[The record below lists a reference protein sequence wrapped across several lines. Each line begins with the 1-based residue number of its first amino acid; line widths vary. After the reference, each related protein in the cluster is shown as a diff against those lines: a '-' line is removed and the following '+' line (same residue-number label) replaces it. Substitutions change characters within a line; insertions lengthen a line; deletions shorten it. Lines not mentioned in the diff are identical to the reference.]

1 MKRLW
6 RDRGGAALVEFALVL
21 PVMLLMGMG
30 LCEMAYQAYMQAILT
45 GAVQKAGRDSTVESA
60 NTTTIDNAVLQA
72 VKNIN
77 GNAAFVSG
85 YPMRKSYASYGYIS
99 PESFVDS
106 NGNGMRDPGECFTDV
121 NGNGIWDADPGVS
134 GNGGA
139 GYTVLYLDHLH
150 PPVSAGPV
158 AGLGQNGHA
167 FGQHDPEKPAMGDA
181 DHHGGG
187 HGMHMI
193 TMMRRLLRDGSGASL
208 IEFALALP
216 VVF

>member
-1 MKRLW
+1 MRRLW

-85 YPMRKSYASYGYIS
+85 YPTRKSYASFGYIS

-106 NGNGMRDPGECFTDV
+106 NGNGVRDPGECFTDV

-139 GYTVLYLDHLH
+139 GDTVLYT
-150 PPVSAGPV
+150 VSITYTRLFPL
-158 AGLGQNGHA
+158 GLWLGWGKTATLSASTILKNQ
-167 FGQHDPEKPAMGDA
+167 PWAMQA
-181 DHHGGG
+181 
-187 HGMHMI
+187 
-193 TMMRRLLRDGSGASL
+193 TTA
-208 IEFALALP
+208 AAT
-216 VVF
+216 VCT

>member
-1 MKRLW
+1 MRRLW

-77 GNAAFVSG
+77 GNAAFVAG
-85 YPMRKSYASYGYIS
+85 YPTRKSYASFGYIS

-106 NGNGMRDPGECFTDV
+106 NGNGARDAGECFTDV

-139 GYTVLYLDHLH
+139 GDTVLYT
-150 PPVSAGPV
+150 VSITYTRLFPL
-158 AGLGQNGHA
+158 GLWLGWGKTA
-167 FGQHDPEKPAMGDA
+167 
-181 DHHGGG
+181 
-187 HGMHMI
+187 
-193 TMMRRLLRDGSGASL
+193 TLSASTIL
-208 IEFALALP
+208 KNQPWATQASTAAAT
-216 VVF
+216 VCT

>member
-1 MKRLW
+1 MKRL
-6 RDRGGAALVEFALVL
+6 RHLLRASGGAALVEFALVL

-139 GYTVLYLDHLH
+139 GDTVLYTASITYTRLFPLGLWLGWGKTATL
-150 PPVSAGPV
+150 SASTILKNQPW
-158 AGLGQNGHA
+158 
-167 FGQHDPEKPAMGDA
+167 AMQTTTA
-181 DHHGGG
+181 AA
-187 HGMHMI
+187 
-193 TMMRRLLRDGSGASL
+193 T
-208 IEFALALP
+208 
-216 VVF
+216 VCT

>member
-139 GYTVLYLDHLH
+139 GDTVLYTASITYTRLFPLGLWLGWGKTATL
-150 PPVSAGPV
+150 SASTILKNQPW
-158 AGLGQNGHA
+158 
-167 FGQHDPEKPAMGDA
+167 AMQTTTA
-181 DHHGGG
+181 AA
-187 HGMHMI
+187 
-193 TMMRRLLRDGSGASL
+193 T
-208 IEFALALP
+208 
-216 VVF
+216 VCT

>member
-1 MKRLW
+1 MRRL
-6 RDRGGAALVEFALVL
+6 RHLLPASGGAALVEFALVL

-139 GYTVLYLDHLH
+139 GDTVLYTASITYTRLFPLGLWLGWGKTATL
-150 PPVSAGPV
+150 SASTILKNQPW
-158 AGLGQNGHA
+158 
-167 FGQHDPEKPAMGDA
+167 AMQTTTA
-181 DHHGGG
+181 AA
-187 HGMHMI
+187 
-193 TMMRRLLRDGSGASL
+193 T
-208 IEFALALP
+208 
-216 VVF
+216 VCT

>member
-1 MKRLW
+1 MRRLW
-6 RDRGGAALVEFALVL
+6 RDCGGAALVEFALVL

-77 GNAAFVSG
+77 GNAAFISG
-85 YPMRKSYASYGYIS
+85 YPTRKSYASFGYIS

-106 NGNGMRDPGECFTDV
+106 NGNGARDAGECFTDV

-139 GYTVLYLDHLH
+139 GDTVLYT
-150 PPVSAGPV
+150 VSITYTRLFPL
-158 AGLGQNGHA
+158 GLWLGWGRNA
-167 FGQHDPEKPAMGDA
+167 
-181 DHHGGG
+181 
-187 HGMHMI
+187 
-193 TMMRRLLRDGSGASL
+193 TLSASTIL
-208 IEFALALP
+208 KNQPWATQTTAAAAT
-216 VVF
+216 VCT

>member
-1 MKRLW
+1 MRRLW

-60 NTTTIDNAVLQA
+60 NTSTIDNAVLQA

-85 YPMRKSYASYGYIS
+85 YPMRKSYASFGYIS

-106 NGNGMRDPGECFTDV
+106 NGNGVRDPGECFTDV

-139 GYTVLYLDHLH
+139 GDTVLYT
-150 PPVSAGPV
+150 VSITYTRLFP
-158 AGLGQNGHA
+158 LGFWLGWGKTATLSASTILKNQ
-167 FGQHDPEKPAMGDA
+167 PWAMQTA
-181 DHHGGG
+181 
-187 HGMHMI
+187 
-193 TMMRRLLRDGSGASL
+193 TA
-208 IEFALALP
+208 ATT
-216 VVF
+216 VCT

>member
-1 MKRLW
+1 MRRLW

-85 YPMRKSYASYGYIS
+85 YPTRKSYASFGYIS

-106 NGNGMRDPGECFTDV
+106 NGNGVRDPGECFTDV

-139 GYTVLYLDHLH
+139 GDTVLYT
-150 PPVSAGPV
+150 VSITYTRLFPL
-158 AGLGQNGHA
+158 GLWLGWGKTATLSASTILKNQ
-167 FGQHDPEKPAMGDA
+167 PWAMQTTTA
-181 DHHGGG
+181 AA
-187 HGMHMI
+187 
-193 TMMRRLLRDGSGASL
+193 T
-208 IEFALALP
+208 
-216 VVF
+216 VCT

>member
-139 GYTVLYLDHLH
+139 GDTGLYTASITYTPLFPLGLWLGWGKTATL
-150 PPVSAGPV
+150 SASTILKNQPW
-158 AGLGQNGHA
+158 
-167 FGQHDPEKPAMGDA
+167 AMQTTTA
-181 DHHGGG
+181 AA
-187 HGMHMI
+187 
-193 TMMRRLLRDGSGASL
+193 T
-208 IEFALALP
+208 
-216 VVF
+216 VCT

>member
-1 MKRLW
+1 MRRLW
-6 RDRGGAALVEFALVL
+6 RDRGGAALAEFALVL

-85 YPMRKSYASYGYIS
+85 YPTRKSYASFGYIS

-106 NGNGMRDPGECFTDV
+106 NGNGLRDAGECFTDV

-139 GYTVLYLDHLH
+139 GDTVLYT
-150 PPVSAGPV
+150 VSITYTRLFPL
-158 AGLGQNGHA
+158 GLWLGWGKSA
-167 FGQHDPEKPAMGDA
+167 
-181 DHHGGG
+181 
-187 HGMHMI
+187 
-193 TMMRRLLRDGSGASL
+193 TLSASTIL
-208 IEFALALP
+208 KNQPWATQATTAAAT
-216 VVF
+216 VCT

>member
-1 MKRLW
+1 MKRRRHLL
-6 RDRGGAALVEFALVL
+6 RASGGAALVEFALVL

-139 GYTVLYLDHLH
+139 GDTVLYTASITYTRLFPLGLWLGWGKTATL
-150 PPVSAGPV
+150 SASTILKNQPW
-158 AGLGQNGHA
+158 
-167 FGQHDPEKPAMGDA
+167 AMQTTTA
-181 DHHGGG
+181 AA
-187 HGMHMI
+187 
-193 TMMRRLLRDGSGASL
+193 T
-208 IEFALALP
+208 
-216 VVF
+216 VCT

>member
-1 MKRLW
+1 MRRLW

-77 GNAAFVSG
+77 GNAAYVSG
-85 YPMRKSYASYGYIS
+85 YPMRKSYASFGYIS

-106 NGNGMRDPGECFTDV
+106 NGNGVRDPGECFTDV

-139 GYTVLYLDHLH
+139 GDTVLYT
-150 PPVSAGPV
+150 VSITYTRLFPL
-158 AGLGQNGHA
+158 GLWLGWGKTATLSASTILKNQ
-167 FGQHDPEKPAMGDA
+167 PWAMQA
-181 DHHGGG
+181 
-187 HGMHMI
+187 
-193 TMMRRLLRDGSGASL
+193 TTA
-208 IEFALALP
+208 AAT
-216 VVF
+216 VCT

>member
-45 GAVQKAGRDSTVESA
+45 GAGQKAGRDSTVESA

-106 NGNGMRDPGECFTDV
+106 IGNGMRDPGECFTDV

-139 GYTVLYLDHLH
+139 GDTVLYTASITYTRLFPLGLWLGWGKTATL
-150 PPVSAGPV
+150 SASTILKNQPW
-158 AGLGQNGHA
+158 
-167 FGQHDPEKPAMGDA
+167 AMQTTTA
-181 DHHGGG
+181 AA
-187 HGMHMI
+187 
-193 TMMRRLLRDGSGASL
+193 T
-208 IEFALALP
+208 
-216 VVF
+216 VCT